1 MSDILLGVI
10 VFSSVILL
18 LVIILNVLGDIL
30 LPQGEV
36 TLLINNDVDK
46 SINVQTGGTVLS
58 ALADQS
64 VYLPSACGGQGTCA
78 QCKCQVVEGGGD
90 ILPTEEA
97 YISRSDQKDNWRL
110 GCQVKIRNDMKIKVP
125 DEIFSIRKW
134 DAVVKSNDNVHL
146 VYPGVGDNLDFIDK
160 NLMTNANSFIR
171 RKEDI
176 FCYQFSNKGFFNFKK
191 NIPRIISELNLSK

>member
-36 TLLINNDVDK
+36 TLLINDDADK

-58 ALADQS
+58 ALAEQS

-78 QCKCQVVEGGGD
+78 QCKCQVIEGGGD

-97 YISRSDQKDNWRL
+97 YISRSDQKDN
-110 GCQVKIRNDMKIKVP
+110 
-125 DEIFSIRKW
+125 
-134 DAVVKSNDNVHL
+134 
-146 VYPGVGDNLDFIDK
+146 
-160 NLMTNANSFIR
+160 
-171 RKEDI
+171 
-176 FCYQFSNKGFFNFKK
+176 
-191 NIPRIISELNLSK
+191 

>member
-36 TLLINNDVDK
+36 TLLINDDVDK

-58 ALADQS
+58 ALAGQS

-90 ILPTEEA
+90 ILPVSYT
-97 YISRSDQKDNWRL
+97 
-110 GCQVKIRNDMKIKVP
+110 
-125 DEIFSIRKW
+125 
-134 DAVVKSNDNVHL
+134 HL
-146 VYPGVGDNLDFIDK
+146 TLPTILLV
-160 NLMTNANSFIR
+160 
-171 RKEDI
+171 
-176 FCYQFSNKGFFNFKK
+176 
-191 NIPRIISELNLSK
+191 

>member
-36 TLLINNDVDK
+36 TLLINDDVDK

-58 ALADQS
+58 ALAAQN

-78 QCKCQVVEGGGD
+78 QCKCQDTEGGGD
-90 ILPTEEA
+90 IIPT
-97 YISRSDQKDNWRL
+97 Q
-110 GCQVKIRNDMKIKVP
+110 
-125 DEIFSIRKW
+125 
-134 DAVVKSNDNVHL
+134 
-146 VYPGVGDNLDFIDK
+146 
-160 NLMTNANSFIR
+160 
-171 RKEDI
+171 
-176 FCYQFSNKGFFNFKK
+176 
-191 NIPRIISELNLSK
+191 

>member
-36 TLLINNDVDK
+36 TLLINNEIDK
-46 SINVQTGGTVLS
+46 SINDHTGGTVLS
-58 ALADQS
+58 ALAAQN

-78 QCKCQVVEGGGD
+78 QCKCQVTEGGGD

-97 YISRSDQKDNWRL
+97 YI
-110 GCQVKIRNDMKIKVP
+110 
-125 DEIFSIRKW
+125 
-134 DAVVKSNDNVHL
+134 
-146 VYPGVGDNLDFIDK
+146 
-160 NLMTNANSFIR
+160 
-171 RKEDI
+171 
-176 FCYQFSNKGFFNFKK
+176 
-191 NIPRIISELNLSK
+191 LSLIHI

>member
-36 TLLINNDVDK
+36 TLLINDDVDK

-58 ALADQS
+58 ALAAQN

-78 QCKCQVVEGGGD
+78 QCK
-90 ILPTEEA
+90 
-97 YISRSDQKDNWRL
+97 
-110 GCQVKIRNDMKIKVP
+110 
-125 DEIFSIRKW
+125 
-134 DAVVKSNDNVHL
+134 
-146 VYPGVGDNLDFIDK
+146 
-160 NLMTNANSFIR
+160 
-171 RKEDI
+171 
-176 FCYQFSNKGFFNFKK
+176 
-191 NIPRIISELNLSK
+191 LSLIHI